1 VYGLLTLGKMVEISR
16 TVSGIESIFLGV
28 WLGAGII
35 KIGAFF
41 FTSTWGLETVFGL
54 KGSKWN
60 FAVSI
65 VFMGIA
71 LEFTR
76 GSILIREI
84 SIVDDYL
91 ILTFTSV
98 WIFTLWVVSRFKK
111 VQ

>member
-1 VYGLLTLGKMVEISR
+1 
-16 TVSGIESIFLGV
+16 
-28 WLGAGII
+28 
-35 KIGAFF
+35 
-41 FTSTWGLETVFGL
+41 
-54 KGSKWN
+54 
-60 FAVSI
+60 
-65 VFMGIA
+65 MGIA